1 MAKKVTNKDLQKDVL
16 ALYNSTK
23 TGLDSMLFTLWE
35 YIKWK
40 GDGEGFKKFCDDKNA
55 QALEEKKDDSTGDGR
70 QDK

>member
-1 MAKKVTNKDLQKDVL
+1 MGKQKKCTNKDLQKDVL

-23 TGLDSMLFTLWE
+23 AGLDSILFTLWE

-40 GDGEGFKKFCDDKNA
+40 GDGDDFKKFCDEKNKEAVSNDK
-55 QALEEKKDDSTGDGR
+55 TGDGR

>member
-40 GDGEGFKKFCDDKNA
+40 GDGEDFKKFCDEKNKEASLNKEKSDDK
-55 QALEEKKDDSTGDGR
+55 TGDGR
-70 QDK
+70 